1 MAFTTFLA
9 LAAIIPV
16 VISVQIPST
25 KIQVEEFTT
34 EGITGKLIDISA
46 KGYELYGMDDTNTI
60 YRFDS
65 SAKKWTPKPKPPQK
79 IEKISASPQGGVW
92 ATSVLISGGTAH
104 QTYALSKSATTWGN
118 GCSVH
123 CWVGSI
129 SADSDTHAVGFGGW
143 DKNIMIDLTVG
154 APSKE
159 SVPAVKNGSWLSI
172 GEQNERW
179 YIDNKRT
186 VFRLNP
192 KTNVW
197 DKKPGSGVSLDVEC
211 PKRVV
216 MTCDCG
222 SAYIWGNDQWDKLP
236 VKNAKFTTV
245 NNDAVYVLTNDSKLL
260 ALYPSSDYDCT
271 CDCSE

>member
-9 LAAIIPV
+9 LIAIIPFA
-16 VISVQIPST
+16 ISVSIPST
-25 KIQVEEFTT
+25 DIKIVEFTT

-46 KGYELYGMDDTNTI
+46 KGYELYGMDDTNTV

-65 SAKKWTPKPKPPQK
+65 SAKKWAAKPKPPQK

-92 ATSVLISGGTAH
+92 LSSILVTGGNAH
-104 QTYALSKSATTWGN
+104 NMYVMAKGATTWGG
-118 GCSVH
+118 GCNAQCWGASV
-123 CWVGSI
+123 
-129 SADSDTHAVGFGGW
+129 SADSDSHAVALGDW
-143 DKNIMIDLTVG
+143 TRAVMVDLY
-154 APSKE
+154 AAAAWKH
-159 SVPAVKNGSWLSI
+159 SVPAVSNASWVSI